1 MFLKC
6 LLVLL
11 TFLILALCYWPLC
24 KQYRILNS
32 PEEFEARIQEDRTS
46 FPLSNLW
53 SPIYSFWERLNMA
66 DYLRSGMWCRKSVD
80 LKIDNSGLPPLLSQY
95 SHWSTSQSLV
105 TILLKGSCLS
115 SNSQKYCCCF
125 GVLGPWQTWL
135 PLAMSSV
142 ALGARNLNQDGV
154 QPGRR

>member
-32 PEEFEARIQEDRTS
+32 PEEFEARIQEDRTY

-53 SPIYSFWERLNMA
+53 VPFILFEKGWIWQIIWEVACGAEKISGFEDWQLWAATIAIPIFSLEYFSKSCHHFMKRKLPKLKPPEVLLLFWSSWSLANMVTTGHV
-66 DYLRSGMWCRKSVD
+66 LRS
-80 LKIDNSGLPPLLSQY
+80 P
-95 SHWSTSQSLV
+95 WS
-105 TILLKGSCLS
+105 
-115 SNSQKYCCCF
+115 
-125 GVLGPWQTWL
+125 
-135 PLAMSSV
+135 
-142 ALGARNLNQDGV
+142 
-154 QPGRR
+154 